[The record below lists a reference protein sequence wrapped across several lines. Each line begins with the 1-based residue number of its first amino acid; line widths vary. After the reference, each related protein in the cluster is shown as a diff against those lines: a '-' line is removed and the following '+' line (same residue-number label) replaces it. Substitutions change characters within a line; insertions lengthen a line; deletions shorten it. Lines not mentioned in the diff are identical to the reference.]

1 LSYHDRARNATVSL
15 ETVTMKIRK
24 AVIAVAGFG
33 TRFLPATKVLPKEL
47 IPIVDKP
54 IVQYLVEE
62 AVQSGIE
69 DIIFVIRPG
78 TQGIADHFD
87 STRELEIHLEAQNK
101 PDLLKRVQDLPKMAN
116 FAVVRQSR
124 HLPYGNGT
132 PLLAAS
138 HFLDSNEPFV
148 FMFGDDMVLSEDND
162 PGCGQLMKLYDQH
175 RPAAVIAAQE
185 VPLEETKR
193 YGIVA
198 VKPGSDPA
206 EMASI
211 VEKPEPKK
219 APSRLA
225 QLGRFVLT
233 SRVVDVL
240 KSTALGKGNELF
252 LTDAL
257 ATVCKQDRVLVH
269 SIRGQ
274 WLTTG
279 DPLNFLKAT
288 VHYALRH
295 PEVGAPFAEFL
306 TSLR

>member
-1 LSYHDRARNATVSL
+1 MTV
-15 ETVTMKIRK
+15 RK

-47 IPIVDKP
+47 IPIVDRP

-62 AVQSGIE
+62 AVASGIE

-87 STRELEIHLEAQNK
+87 SSRELEIHLESQQK
-101 PDLLKRVQDLPKMAN
+101 PDLLKRVQELPKLAN
-116 FAVVRQSR
+116 FAVVRQGR

-138 HFLDSNEPFV
+138 HFLSPDEPFV
-148 FMFGDDMVLSEDND
+148 FMFGDDLVLSDE
-162 PGCGQLMKLYDQH
+162 PCCRQLIELYEKH
-175 RPAAVIAAQE
+175 KPLAVIAAQE

-198 VKPGSDPA
+198 VREGTKPA
-206 EMASI
+206 EMSSI
-211 VEKPEPKK
+211 VEKPDPGK

-233 SRVVDVL
+233 PRVVEML
-240 KSTALGKGNELF
+240 TTTALGKGNELF

-257 ATVCKQDRVLVH
+257 ARVCKEGRVLVH

-288 VHYALRH
+288 VHYALKH
-295 PEVGAPFAEFL
+295 PEIGQPFAEFL
-306 TSLR
+306 RSIQ

>member
-1 LSYHDRARNATVSL
+1 
-15 ETVTMKIRK
+15 MKIRK

-62 AVQSGIE
+62 AHDSGIE
-69 DIIFVIRPG
+69 DIIFVTRPG
-78 TQGIADHFD
+78 SQGIADHFD
-87 STRELEIHLEAQNK
+87 STRELEIHLEEQKKA
-101 PDLLKRVQDLPKMAN
+101 DLLKKVKALPELAN
-116 FAVVRQSR
+116 FAVVRQGR

-132 PLLAAS
+132 PLLAARR
-138 HFLDSNEPFV
+138 FLGKDEPFV
-148 FMFGDDMVLSEDND
+148 FMFGDDLVLSDV
-162 PGCGQLMKLYDQH
+162 PGCKQLIDLYEKHQ
-175 RPAAVIAAQE
+175 PAAIVAAQE
-185 VPLEETKR
+185 VPREETKK

-211 VEKPEPKK
+211 VEKPEPDK
-219 APSRLA
+219 APSLLA

-233 SRVVDVL
+233 PRVVEVL
-240 KSTALGKGNELF
+240 ENTALGKGNELY

-257 ATVCKQDRVLVH
+257 ATVCKEGRVLVH
-269 SIRGQ
+269 PVSGM

-279 DPLNFLKAT
+279 DPLNFLKAS

-295 PEVGAPFAEFL
+295 PEIGKPFAEFL
-306 TSLR
+306 RTL